1 MQRLLFVVILAIVLI
16 GLPRLV
22 LSDTDTSIADAEIPD
37 NEVASSVTK
46 TGNSSAGATITI
58 TMTGNAE

>member
-1 MQRLLFVVILAIVLI
+1 VQRLLFVVILAIVLI

>member
-1 MQRLLFVVILAIVLI
+1 MQRLLFVVILAVVLI